1 LAPVIFKG
9 IITGLILSF
18 MIGPVFFMLLETS
31 IMKGIRAA
39 ISFDLGVLLSDIIYI
54 GVVYFFLNEVSRTI
68 DENKNLLTIAGGIIL
83 IGFGVSTALKKSAGK
98 LNTDFI
104 SMVHQPRDYGVLVLN
119 GFFLNFLNPMV
130 LFYWFAVLTIDTES
144 VATGGIQAFTFIS
157 VILTT
162 FFTVDLLKIFGAK
175 KLRIFITPALLKRL
189 NLILGVILMIFG
201 VVLLIRGIVTK

>member
-1 LAPVIFKG
+1 
-9 IITGLILSF
+9 

-39 ISFDLGVLLSDIIYI
+39 ISFDFGVLISDIIYI

-83 IGFGVSTALKKSAGK
+83 IAFGVSTALKKQTGK

-104 SMVHQPRDYGVLVLN
+104 SMVHQPRDYGVLMLK

-130 LFYWFAVLTIDTES
+130 LFYWFAVLTLDTES

-157 VILTT
+157 VILFT
-162 FFTVDLLKIFGAK
+162 FFSVDLLKIFGAK
-175 KLRIFITPALLKRL
+175 KLRIFVTPALLKRL

>member
-1 LAPVIFKG
+1 
-9 IITGLILSF
+9 

-68 DENKNLLTIAGGIIL
+68 DENKNLLTIAGGLIL
-83 IGFGVSTALKKSAGK
+83 MAFGVSTALKKSAGK

-104 SMVHQPRDYGVLVLN
+104 SMVHQPRDYGVLLLK

-130 LFYWFAVLTIDTES
+130 LFYWFAVLTLDTES

-157 VILTT
+157 VILFT
-162 FFTVDLLKIFGAK
+162 FFSIDLLKIFGAK
-175 KLRIFITPALLKRL
+175 KLRIFITPPLLKRL

>member
-1 LAPVIFKG
+1 M
-9 IITGLILSF
+9 ITGLVLSF

-39 ISFDLGVLLSDIIYI
+39 MAFDFGVLLSDIIYI
-54 GVVYFFLNEVSRTI
+54 GVVYFFLNEVAQTI
-68 DENKNLLTIAGGIIL
+68 QENRNLLTVAGGVIL
-83 IGFGVSTALKKSAGK
+83 LAFGVSTALKKQTAK

-104 SMVHQPRDYGVLVLN
+104 RVVHQPRDYGVLLLK

-144 VATGGIQAFTFIS
+144 VATGGFQAFTFIS
-157 VILTT
+157 VILIT

-175 KLRIFITPALLKRL
+175 KLRVFITPALLKRL

-201 VVLLIRGIVTK
+201 VVLLVRGVVTK

>member
-1 LAPVIFKG
+1 MC
-9 IITGLILSF
+9 F

-68 DENKNLLTIAGGIIL
+68 DENRNLLTIAGGVIL
-83 IGFGVSTALKKSAGK
+83 IVFGVSTALKKQPAK

-104 SMVHQPRDYGVLVLN
+104 SMVHQPRDYGVLFLK

-157 VILTT
+157 IILFT
-162 FFTVDLLKIFGAK
+162 FFSVDLLKIFGAK
-175 KLRIFITPALLKRL
+175 KLRVFITPAVLKRL
-189 NLILGVILMIFG
+189 SLILGLILIIFG
-201 VVLLIRGIVTK
+201 VVLLISGMVTK